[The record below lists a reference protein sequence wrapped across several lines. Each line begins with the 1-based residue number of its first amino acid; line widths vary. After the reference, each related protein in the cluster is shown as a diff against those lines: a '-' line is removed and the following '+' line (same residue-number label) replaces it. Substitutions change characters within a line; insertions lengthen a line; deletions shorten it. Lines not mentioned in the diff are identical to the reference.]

1 MLENLNYLKQPVLSD
16 CASKALLFSP
26 HVSINTQP
34 VCTAVCL
41 NAQAP
46 VVIVGE
52 EFVDSMGVCHGR
64 WGFES
69 SYKACSDKAQVIMQA
84 CSDEA
89 E

>member
-1 MLENLNYLKQPVLSD
+1 
-16 CASKALLFSP
+16 
-26 HVSINTQP
+26 
-34 VCTAVCL
+34 VCL

-46 VVIVGE
+46 VVIVGQ
-52 EFVDSMGVCHGR
+52 EFVDSVGVCHGR

-69 SYKACSDKAQVIMQA
+69 SYKACSDKAEVIMQA